1 MSPLLLI
8 VGWIAAAA
16 CALVLVRQHV
26 GYFRRTRPYSFGAFM
41 ETGGWIILLL
51 VALGALAGG
60 LAEPGTRVVEI
71 AATVVALLFI
81 GIGTSL
87 R

>member
-1 MSPLLLI
+1 MSPLGAFT
-8 VGWIAAAA
+8 GWAAAGV
-16 CALVLVRQHV
+16 CAAVLFRHHI